1 MPATHATPAAGAP
14 AEPAGGSWP
23 LLAVTIVVAAEA
35 LGLAASAI
43 WLIAY
48 QLLGHRPHDPLDAWL
63 VFAFAALAA
72 IALAFVWRGVRRHRR
87 WSRSPAVLTQLLAI
101 PVGFNACGDGV
112 WWLGVPVLIC
122 AVVGLIGLFAPST
135 THAFVDG

>member
-1 MPATHATPAAGAP
+1 MPATTAP
-14 AEPAGGSWP
+14 PKPTHHGWP
-23 LLAVTIVVAAEA
+23 LLAVAVVVGIEA

-63 VFAFAALAA
+63 VFVFAALMAMG
-72 IALAFVWRGVRRHRR
+72 LAFVWRGIRLRRR
-87 WSRSPAVLTQLLAI
+87 WSRSPAVLTQLLAV

-112 WWLGVPVLIC
+112 WWLGVPVIAC
-122 AVVGLIGLFAPST
+122 AVVGLVGLFAPST
-135 THAFVDG
+135 TQAFVGD